1 MFEIMKIDP
10 FPQVLTAR
18 YIEKPYITKKGN
30 KGIQRVK
37 AFVLTDEQEAWFR
50 KWFPEVENSIIA
62 EASGMSLSAL
72 HKFARQYGLTKS
84 EKGFKAIKRRQAAH
98 VKKLCEANGYYDS
111 MRGRQ
116 PSAAAVEAT
125 KKRWEEVREGKR
137 EHPIKAIKRKNPR
150 RYKKMMQKRS
160 EERKEIIRKERRR
173 ELYGLE
179 RKTKLRLPMN
189 KYTKRQVSHRYNALK
204 RGYYVM
210 LDCSEGSGERYNIYY
225 NEDTKRSQ
233 CFERNLINDGFKV
246 VQGFD

>member
-1 MFEIMKIDP
+1 MKIDP
-10 FPQVLTAR
+10 FPQILTYQ
-18 YIEKPYITKKGN
+18 YIDKVYTTKTGK
-30 KGIQRVK
+30 KGIQRVR
-37 AFVLTDEQEAWFR
+37 AIVLTDEQQAWLCR
-50 KWFPEVENSIIA
+50 WFPEVENGVLMQ
-62 EASGMSLSAL
+62 ASGLTHSSL
-72 HKFARQYGLTKS
+72 HRFARELHLTKS
-84 EKGFKAIKRRQAAH
+84 EKGLKGIKRRQAAH
-98 VKKLCEANGYYDS
+98 IKRLCERNGYYDS
-111 MRGRQ
+111 LRGRQ

-125 KKRWEEVREGKR
+125 KKRWQEVREGKR

-160 EERKEIIRKERRR
+160 EERKETFRKERRR

-179 RKTKLRLPMN
+179 RKTKLHLPMT

-233 CFERNLINDGFKV
+233 YFERNLINDGFNV
-246 VQGFD
+246 VRGFD

>member
-111 MRGRQ
+111 MRGKR
-116 PSAAAVEAT
+116 PSDAAVEAT
-125 KKRWEEVREGKR
+125 KKRW
-137 EHPIKAIKRKNPR
+137 
-150 RYKKMMQKRS
+150 
-160 EERKEIIRKERRR
+160 
-173 ELYGLE
+173 
-179 RKTKLRLPMN
+179 
-189 KYTKRQVSHRYNALK
+189 
-204 RGYYVM
+204 
-210 LDCSEGSGERYNIYY
+210 
-225 NEDTKRSQ
+225 
-233 CFERNLINDGFKV
+233 
-246 VQGFD
+246 

>member
-18 YIEKPYITKKGN
+18 YIEKPYTTKKGK
-30 KGIQRVK
+30 KGIHRSK

-50 KWFPEVENSIIA
+50 KWFPEVENSVIA
-62 EASGMSLSAL
+62 EASGMSLNVL
-72 HKFARQYGLTKS
+72 HKFARQYRLTKS
-84 EKGFKAIKRRQAAH
+84 EKGLKGIKRRQAAH

-111 MRGRQ
+111 LRGRQ
-116 PSAAAVEAT
+116 PSAACVEAT
-125 KKRWEEVREGKR
+125 KKRWQEVREGKR
-137 EHPIKAIKRKNPR
+137 EHPIKALKRTNPRKYKRK
-150 RYKKMMQKRS
+150 MQKKS
-160 EERKEIIRKERRR
+160 EERKELIRKERRR
-173 ELYGLE
+173 DLYGLE
-179 RKTKLRLPMN
+179 RKTNLRLPMN

-225 NEDTKRSQ
+225 NEETKRSQ
-233 CFERNLINDGFKV
+233 YFERNLINDGFKV

>member
-1 MFEIMKIDP
+1 MKIEP
-10 FPQVLTAR
+10 FPQVLTYQ
-18 YIEKPYITKKGN
+18 YIDKIYTTKTGKQ
-30 KGIQRVK
+30 GIQRVR
-37 AFVLTDEQEAWFR
+37 AIVLTDEQEAWFR
-50 KWFPEVENSIIA
+50 KWFPEVENSVIA
-62 EASGMSLSAL
+62 EASGMSFNVL

-84 EKGFKAIKRRQAAH
+84 EKGLKGIKRRQAAH
-98 VKKLCEANGYYDS
+98 IKRLCERNGYYDS
-111 MRGRQ
+111 LRGRQ

-160 EERKEIIRKERRR
+160 EERKKTIQKERMR

-179 RKTKLRLPMN
+179 RKTKLRLPMT

-210 LDCSEGSGERYNIYY
+210 LDCSESSGERYNIYY
-225 NEDTKRSQ
+225 NEDTKRSDY
-233 CFERNLINDGFKV
+233 FERNLINDGFKV

>member
-1 MFEIMKIDP
+1 MKIDP
-10 FPQVLTAR
+10 FPQVLT
-18 YIEKPYITKKGN
+18 YQHIDKIYTTKTGKQ
-30 KGIQRVK
+30 GIQRVR
-37 AFVLTDEQEAWFR
+37 AIVLTDEQEAWFR
-50 KWFPEVENSIIA
+50 KWFPEVENSVIA
-62 EASGMSLSAL
+62 EASGMSLNVL

-84 EKGFKAIKRRQAAH
+84 EKGLKGIKRRQAAH

-111 MRGRQ
+111 LRGRQ

-125 KKRWEEVREGKR
+125 KKRWQEVREGKR
-137 EHPIKAIKRKNPR
+137 EHPIKALKRTNPRKYKRK
-150 RYKKMMQKRS
+150 MQKKS
-160 EERKEIIRKERRR
+160 EERKELIRKERRR
-173 ELYGLE
+173 DLYGLE
-179 RKTKLRLPMN
+179 RKTNLHLPMN

-233 CFERNLINDGFKV
+233 YFERNLIKDGFKV

>member
-1 MFEIMKIDP
+1 MKIEP
-10 FPQVLTAR
+10 FPGVLTAQMVER
-18 YIEKPYITKKGN
+18 PYITKTGKQGCN
-30 KGIQRVK
+30 RVK

-84 EKGFKAIKRRQAAH
+84 EKGLKGIKRRQAAH
-98 VKKLCEANGYYDS
+98 IKRLCERNGYYDS
-111 MRGRQ
+111 LRGRQ

-125 KKRWEEVREGKR
+125 KKRWQEVREGKR
-137 EHPIKAIKRKNPR
+137 EHPIKTLKRTNPR

-160 EERKEIIRKERRR
+160 EERKETIRKERRR

-179 RKTKLRLPMN
+179 RKTKLRLPMT

-233 CFERNLINDGFKV
+233 PFERNLINDGFKV

>member
-1 MFEIMKIDP
+1 MKIEP
-10 FPQVLTAR
+10 FPGEITRQLVD
-18 YIEKPYITKKGN
+18 KPYKTKTGKMGC
-30 KGIQRVK
+30 QRISSI
-37 AFVLTDEQEAWFR
+37 VLTDEQQAWLCR
-50 KWFPEVENSIIA
+50 WFPEVENGVLMQ
-62 EASGMSLSAL
+62 ASGLTHSSL
-72 HKFARQYGLTKS
+72 HRFARELHLTKS
-84 EKGFKAIKRRQAAH
+84 EKGLKGIKRRQAAH
-98 VKKLCEANGYYDS
+98 IKRLCERNGYYDS
-111 MRGRQ
+111 LRGRR

-125 KKRWEEVREGKR
+125 KKRWQEVREGKR

-160 EERKEIIRKERRR
+160 EERKETIRKERRR

-233 CFERNLINDGFKV
+233 YFERNLINDGFKV

>member
-1 MFEIMKIDP
+1 MKIEP
-10 FPQVLTAR
+10 FPQVLTYQ
-18 YIEKPYITKKGN
+18 YIDKVYTTKTGKQ
-30 KGIQRVK
+30 GIQRVR

-50 KWFPEVENSIIA
+50 KWFPEVENSVIA
-62 EASGMSLSAL
+62 ETSGMSISLL

-84 EKGFKAIKRRQAAH
+84 EKGLKGIKRRQAAH
-98 VKKLCEANGYYDS
+98 IKRLCERNGYYDS
-111 MRGRQ
+111 LRGRQ

-137 EHPIKAIKRKNPR
+137 EHPIKEIKRKNPR

-160 EERKEIIRKERRR
+160 EERKKTIQKERMR

-179 RKTKLRLPMN
+179 RKTKLRLPMT

-210 LDCSEGSGERYNIYY
+210 LDCSESSGERYNIYY
-225 NEDTKRSQ
+225 NEDTKRSDY
-233 CFERNLINDGFKV
+233 FERNLINDGFKV

>member
-30 KGIQRVK
+30 KGIHRVK
-37 AFVLTDEQEAWFR
+37 AFVLTDEQEAWFH
-50 KWFPEVENSIIA
+50 KWFPEVENTIIA
-62 EASGMSLSAL
+62 EVSGMSLNVL
-72 HKFARQYGLTKS
+72 HRFARKYGLTKS

-98 VKKLCEANGYYDS
+98 VKKVCERNGYYNS
-111 MRGRQ
+111 LKGRK

-150 RYKKMMQKRS
+150 RYKKMMRKRS
-160 EERKEIIRKERRR
+160 EERKETIRKERMR
-173 ELYGLE
+173 ELYGLG
-179 RKTKLRLPMN
+179 RKTKLRLPMS

-225 NEDTKRSQ
+225 NEETKRSQ
-233 CFERNLINDGFKV
+233 YFERNLVNDGFKV
-246 VQGFD
+246 MQGFD

>member
-1 MFEIMKIDP
+1 MKIDP

-30 KGIQRVK
+30 KGIHRVK
-37 AFVLTDEQEAWFR
+37 AFVLTDEQEAWLCR
-50 KWFPEVENSIIA
+50 WYPEVENGVLMQ
-62 EASGMSLSAL
+62 ASGLTHSSL
-72 HKFARQYGLTKS
+72 HRFARELHLTKS

-111 MRGRQ
+111 MRGKR
-116 PSAAAVEAT
+116 PSDAAMEAT
-125 KKRWEEVREGKR
+125 KKRWQEVREGKR

-150 RYKKMMQKRS
+150 RYKKMMLKRS
-160 EERKEIIRKERRR
+160 EERKETIRKERRR
-173 ELYGLE
+173 DLYGLE

-225 NEDTKRSQ
+225 NEETKRSQ
-233 CFERNLINDGFKV
+233 YFERNLINDGFNV

>member
-1 MFEIMKIDP
+1 MKIDP
-10 FPQVLTAR
+10 FPQMLTYQ
-18 YIEKPYITKKGN
+18 YIDKIYTTKTGKQ
-30 KGIQRVK
+30 GIQRVR

-50 KWFPEVENSIIA
+50 KWFPEVENSVIA
-62 EASGMSLSAL
+62 EASGMSFNVL

-84 EKGFKAIKRRQAAH
+84 EKGLKGIKRRQAAYI
-98 VKKLCEANGYYDS
+98 KKLCERNGYYDS
-111 MRGRQ
+111 LRGRQ

-125 KKRWEEVREGKR
+125 KKRWQEVREGKR
-137 EHPIKAIKRKNPR
+137 EHPIKEIKRKNPR

-160 EERKEIIRKERRR
+160 EERKKTIQKERMR

-179 RKTKLRLPMN
+179 RKTKLRLPMT

-210 LDCSEGSGERYNIYY
+210 LDCSESSGERYNIYY
-225 NEDTKRSQ
+225 NEETKRSDY
-233 CFERNLINDGFKV
+233 FERNLINDGFKV

>member
-1 MFEIMKIDP
+1 MKIEP
-10 FPQVLTAR
+10 FPQVLTYQ
-18 YIEKPYITKKGN
+18 YIDKVYTTKTGKQ
-30 KGIQRVK
+30 GIQRVR

-50 KWFPEVENSIIA
+50 KWFPEVENSVIA
-62 EASGMSLSAL
+62 ETSGMSISLL

-84 EKGFKAIKRRQAAH
+84 EKGLKGIKRRQAAH
-98 VKKLCEANGYYDS
+98 IKRLCERNGYYDS
-111 MRGRQ
+111 LRGRQ

-160 EERKEIIRKERRR
+160 EERKETIRKERMR

-179 RKTKLRLPMN
+179 RKTKLRLPMT

-210 LDCSEGSGERYNIYY
+210 LDCSESSGERYNIYY
-225 NEDTKRSQ
+225 NEDTKRSDY
-233 CFERNLINDGFKV
+233 FERNLILDGFKV

>member
-1 MFEIMKIDP
+1 MKIEP
-10 FPQVLTAR
+10 FPQVLTYQ
-18 YIEKPYITKKGN
+18 YIDKVYTTKTGKQ
-30 KGIQRVK
+30 GIQRVR

-50 KWFPEVENSIIA
+50 KWFPEVENSVIA
-62 EASGMSLSAL
+62 EASGMSISLL

-84 EKGFKAIKRRQAAH
+84 EKGLKGIKRRQAAH
-98 VKKLCEANGYYDS
+98 IKRLCERNGYYDS
-111 MRGRQ
+111 LRGRQ

-160 EERKEIIRKERRR
+160 EERKKTIQKERMR

-179 RKTKLRLPMN
+179 RKTKLRLPMT

-210 LDCSEGSGERYNIYY
+210 LDCSEGSGERYNIYF
-225 NEDTKRSQ
+225 NEETKRSQ
-233 CFERNLINDGFKV
+233 YFERNLINDGFKV